1 MQSRAEKDKND
12 LKNFVNEQ
20 NADSSDGIRDV
31 HEKVSSSGGVRKK
44 DEQL

>member
-20 NADSSDGIRDV
+20 NDDRSDGVRDV
-31 HEKVSSSGGVRKK
+31 HEKSQ
-44 DEQL
+44 QLRWCQKEG

>member
-20 NADSSDGIRDV
+20 NPDSSDGIRDV
-31 HEKVSSSGGVRKK
+31 HEKSQ
-44 DEQL
+44 QLRWCQKEG